1 MLGQPYDYG
10 SIMHY
15 SAYAF
20 AIDRS
25 KMTIEPKQRGVTI
38 GQRVSLSP
46 TDVKEIQLLYDC
58 IPNTGST
65 GAPGFVTAAPTTT
78 PKPPSGCMYHF
89 LLNVHFR

>member
-20 AIDRS
+20 AIDRR
-25 KMTIEPKQRGVTI
+25 KMTIEPLKSGVTI
-38 GQRVSLSP
+38 GQRVRLSD

-58 IPNTGST
+58 VRPDGHTS
-65 GAPGFVTAAPTTT
+65 APVGGFVTAAPAATA
-78 PKPPSGCMYHF
+78 KPPSGCKF
-89 LLNVHFR
+89 SI

>member
-25 KMTIEPKQRGVTI
+25 IKTIIPKQPGVTI
-38 GQRVSLSP
+38 GQRIRLSD
-46 TDVKEIQLLYDC
+46 TDIKEIQLLYDC
-58 IPNTGST
+58 IQPTSGGSST
-65 GAPGFVTAAPTTT
+65 GFVTAPPVTTA
-78 PKPPSGCMYHF
+78 KPPSGCK
-89 LLNVHFR
+89 FRL